1 MIPALRIS
9 VSQKEEIIQ
18 NITKIL
24 DSKIKW
30 TNSDFCNEVENLFST
45 LSQNKYNITLSTGS
59 SAITALL
66 YALNIMNSIIFVPVL
81 TAPATII
88 SCLNSNSKLVC
99 VDANSSSFAM
109 SPLDLEK
116 KIQKYYLGKTYKNGA
131 IIMVHVGGVI
141 SKEVLEIRAIAEKYG
156 LFFIEDCAH
165 AHGSYY
171 DGKSAGTFGIA
182 GTFSFFL
189 TKTITCG
196 EGGIV
201 TTNSPDINEKVR
213 KIRNYGKANNG
224 LITERGSSWRL
235 NEFSAAVL
243 ISQIKHFCDT
253 GNKRRQ
259 WIAKQYND
267 NINNNYFKIF
277 NLPAKSK
284 SGYYKYILKVNKPDT
299 FSYIDFFNYMRNHDI
314 MLPARVFDRL
324 TIEEPFIHSCTQI
337 INISDNF
344 DVARHLCNEH
354 VCLPIYED
362 LTDIEVE
369 KIINTING
377 YPEKP

>member
-9 VSQKEEIIQ
+9 VSQKNEILQ

-24 DSKIKW
+24 DSKIMW
-30 TNSDFCNEVENLFST
+30 TNSEFCNEAEKLFSSI
-45 LSQNKYNITLSTGS
+45 SQNKYNITLSTGS

-66 YALNIMNSIIFVPVL
+66 YSLNIMDSIIFVPVL

-88 SCLNSNSKLVC
+88 SCLSTNSKLVF
-99 VDANSSSFAM
+99 VDASLSSFSM
-109 SPLDLEK
+109 SPSDLEK
-116 KIQKYYLGKTYKNGA
+116 KIQKYYVGSMYKNGA

-141 SKEVLEIRAIAEKYG
+141 SKEVLEIKAIAEKYN
-156 LFFIEDCAH
+156 LIFIEDCAH

-201 TTNSPDINEKVR
+201 STNSSDINERVR
-213 KIRNYGKANNG
+213 RIRNYGKSDTG
-224 LITERGSSWRL
+224 MITERGSSWRL

-243 ISQIKHFCDT
+243 ISQIKHFCDI
-253 GNKRRQ
+253 GDKRRQ

-267 NINNNYFKIF
+267 NIDNDCFKIF
-277 NLPAKSK
+277 HLPSKSK
-284 SGYYKYILKVNKPDT
+284 SGYYKYILKVSEPKT
-299 FSYIDFFNYMRNHDI
+299 FSYIDFLNYMKRHDI
-314 MLPARVFDRL
+314 ILPARVFDRL
-324 TIEEPFIHSCTQI
+324 TIEEPFIHSCRQI
-337 INISDNF
+337 INIEDSF
-344 DVARHLCNEH
+344 DTAKYLCNAH

-362 LTDIEVE
+362 LSDMEVD
-369 KIINTING
+369 KIIETINE
-377 YPEKP
+377 Y